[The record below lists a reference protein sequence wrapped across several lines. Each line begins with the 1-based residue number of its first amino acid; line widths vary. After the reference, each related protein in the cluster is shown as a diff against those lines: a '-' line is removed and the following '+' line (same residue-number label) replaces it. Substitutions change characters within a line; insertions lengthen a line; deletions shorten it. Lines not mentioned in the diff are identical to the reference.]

1 MSSAGVREF
10 LLAFADDEH
19 LMGQQH
25 TEWIGV
31 APFLEEDLAFASIG
45 QDELGHAAL
54 LYELVLDL
62 DGAAATDEAVDALAY
77 RRSSADYRSC
87 HLVER
92 ITPDWAEALVR
103 HWIYDTFEAMRWG
116 LVADSSL
123 PGLGAIARRA
133 CSEEKFH
140 RLHADALLDRLLP
153 DSDARRRILDAVD
166 TIAPRVPGLCEPAA
180 GETAAVAAGAVAGP
194 TSDLREPLE
203 RAIAARFSLTAG
215 RTRAVGGSGV
225 NGQNGRTRRSDH
237 FEPLMLRMREVLDFD
252 PEAKW

>member
-62 DGAAATDEAVDALAY
+62 DGTAATDEAVDALAY
-77 RRSSADYRSC
+77 RRSNADYRSC

-92 ITPDWAEALVR
+92 NTPDWAEALVR

-116 LVADSSL
+116 LVAHSSL
-123 PGLGAIARRA
+123 PGLRAIARRA
-133 CSEEKFH
+133 RSEEKFH

-153 DSDARRRILDAVD
+153 ESDAKRRILDAVD
-166 TIAPRVPGLCEPAA
+166 TIAPMVPGLCEPAT
-180 GETAAVAAGAVAGP
+180 GETEALAAGVAAGP

-203 RAIAARFSLTAG
+203 RAIAERFSLTAG
-215 RTRAVGGSGV
+215 RTRAAGGPGV

-252 PEAKW
+252 SEAKW